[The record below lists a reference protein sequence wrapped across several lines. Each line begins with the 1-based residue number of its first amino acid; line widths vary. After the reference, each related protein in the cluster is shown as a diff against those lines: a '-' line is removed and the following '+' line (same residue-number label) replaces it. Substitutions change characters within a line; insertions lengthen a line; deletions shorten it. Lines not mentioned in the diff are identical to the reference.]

1 MSYNSGGGGASLASQ
16 IQKVIDQVIN
26 ERLNEAK
33 LSGVLNGA
41 GQVGVSAANARTPVK
56 TGNLRSGNQA
66 ETNGLTL
73 TFHNDVEYAGYV
85 NDGTSRQ
92 APAHFFDAGVEAIK
106 AKLDEDLS
114 KV

>member
-16 IQKVIDQVIN
+16 IQQVIDKVIN

-33 LSGVLNGA
+33 LSGILGAA
-41 GQVGVSAANARTPVK
+41 GQAGLGAANPRTPVD
-56 TGNLRSGNQA
+56 TGTLRSGNQIQV
-66 ETNGLTL
+66 NGLTL

-92 APAHFFDAGVEAIK
+92 SPTHFFDAGVEAIK
-106 AKLDEDLS
+106 AKLDQDLS